1 MEKIVMIVE
10 KSRNYYGAYAENGD
24 GIYAAGNTIEEVQAD
39 TIQAINLIKSE
50 LPKKQWPSALKGQ
63 YELVWKFDTE
73 SFLQYYGDILTL
85 TGLQKI
91 TGINSKQLSHY
102 ATGYRKPSQK
112 TVSRIQDG
120 ISRFAEM
127 LNHVCLM

>member
-1 MEKIVMIVE
+1 MEKIVMIIE

-102 ATGYRKPSQK
+102 ATGYRKPSPK

>member
-1 MEKIVMIVE
+1 MEKIVMIIE
-10 KSRNYYGAYAENGD
+10 KSRNHYGAYAENGD

-39 TIQAINLIKSE
+39 TEQAIELIKNE
-50 LPKKQWPSALKGQ
+50 LPQDQWPSALQGE

-102 ATGYRKPSQK
+102 ATGYRKPSPK
-112 TVSRIQDG
+112 TVSRIQAG
-120 ISRFAEM
+120 ITRFAEM
-127 LNHVCLM
+127 LNHVSLM